1 MLKDQAV
8 YGPTLTQ
15 MFTVLGKWE
24 KKKKDQIHSQGLKA
38 LSKLKAPS
46 RAVPM
51 GTPLQWGLQL

>member
-1 MLKDQAV
+1 M
-8 YGPTLTQ
+8 G
-15 MFTVLGKWE
+15 